1 MRFCIPILF
10 LIGTAILN
18 AQTYRVGPGDLLKIS
33 VVQLEEIDGDYRIDN
48 TGNVNLPYV
57 SKIEVKDLSLAELQ
71 ERVTE
76 SLKTYVRDPQ
86 VFIDVLEYNYKPITV
101 IGAVK
106 EPGKIKRMMQN
117 VSLIDAV
124 TQSGGLQDNA
134 GDKIVVIRKSP
145 AGISSTLEISY
156 RDLMVEGKWYEN
168 IPLYPGDTIN
178 IPVERPF
185 VVSVIGEVNKPGEHK
200 FSRDG
205 KVSILRVIAAA
216 GGFTDY
222 ANKKKVLVKR
232 ENRGEPQEITINVRD
247 IERNRA
253 TNFEMQ
259 HNDVIIVQ

>member
-1 MRFCIPILF
+1 M
-10 LIGTAILN
+10 
-18 AQTYRVGPGDLLKIS
+18 
-33 VVQLEEIDGDYRIDN
+33 QLEEIDGDYRIDN